1 MIVLALN
8 IYIFSCENTG
18 LLIWVSYDET
28 IKRTLISIKTQGDD
42 YISISNLCLIQ
53 KLFINGVVIAC

>member
-28 IKRTLISIKTQGDD
+28 IKRILTSIKTQGDD

-53 KLFINGVVIAC
+53 KLFINGVVIAW

>member
-18 LLIWVSYDET
+18 LLIWVSYNET
-28 IKRTLISIKTQGDD
+28 IKRTLTSIKTQGDD

-53 KLFINGVVIAC
+53 KLFINGVVIAW